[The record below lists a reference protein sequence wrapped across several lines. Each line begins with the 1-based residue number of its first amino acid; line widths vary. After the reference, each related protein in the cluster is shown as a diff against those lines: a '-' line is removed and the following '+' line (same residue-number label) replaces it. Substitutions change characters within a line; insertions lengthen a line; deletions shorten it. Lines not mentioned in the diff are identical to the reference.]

1 MAEKND
7 TERDLISSS
16 SDESQSS
23 LMREDDE
30 ELLEPLDTELSLK
43 LLLLSG
49 TGSLELEWNLQISE
63 QLEICKIR
71 EKIENEENRCMK
83 RVCELVMVTL
93 E

>member
-49 TGSLELEWNLQISE
+49 TGSLELE
-63 QLEICKIR
+63 
-71 EKIENEENRCMK
+71 
-83 RVCELVMVTL
+83 
-93 E
+93 